1 MNTGKVW
8 LVGAGPGDAGLITVK
23 GLACLREAEVLVFD
37 RLVNPSLLN
46 EAPAHCQR
54 IDVGKQANHHPVP
67 QQDINQKIINFARLG
82 YNVVR
87 LKGGDPFVFGRGGEE
102 CQALHAAGIAFEVVP
117 GVTAAIGGLAS
128 AGIPVTHRDYA
139 SGFHVVTGHLQDG
152 KQPQDW
158 AALARVPGTLVVLM
172 GMTQLGSI
180 CDALISGGKPATTP
194 AAVISQATTPQ
205 QRAVYGTLSDLPV
218 LCHAAGL
225 CAPGLIVIGDVVQ
238 LHHLFTLNAVPA
250 G

>member
-23 GLACLREAEVLVFD
+23 GLECLRHAEVLVFD
-37 RLVNPSLLN
+37 RLVNPALLD
-46 EAPAHCQR
+46 EAPVNCQR
-54 IDVGKQANHHPVP
+54 VDVGKQANHHPVP
-67 QQDINQKIINFARLG
+67 QPLINQKLIDFARQG

-102 CQALHAAGIAFEVVP
+102 CQALHAAGIAFEVIP
-117 GVTAAIGGLAS
+117 GVTAAIGGLS
-128 AGIPVTHRDYA
+128 GAGIPVTHRDYA

-158 AALARVPGTLVVLM
+158 AALAQVPGTLVVLM
-172 GMTQLGSI
+172 GMTQLGTI

-194 AAVISQATTPQ
+194 AAIISQATTPHQ
-205 QRAVYGTLSDLPV
+205 QAVYGTLGNLPV
-218 LCHAAGL
+218 LCNAARL
-225 CAPGLIVIGDVVQ
+225 SAPGLIVVGDVVQ
-238 LHHLFTLNAVPA
+238 LHHLFTLNVVPA